1 MAPNNPIEQLFSKI
15 LTVSQSAYQIPQ
27 ATRNDQIY
35 LQFNSP
41 PTISDDEEDEGMW
54 LVVNKKMDSLF
65 GVENCKQNLRRG
77 NFGIKLVIEYLKKA
91 RDHPLWNADKLLALK
106 LECIY
111 RALVKR
117 LPGSGVATPAT
128 AAT

>member
-1 MAPNNPIEQLFSKI
+1 MTTIISSQKMAPNNPIEQLFSKI

-54 LVVNKKMDSLF
+54 LVNNLELKIANKTSEEAIL
-65 GVENCKQNLRRG
+65 G
-77 NFGIKLVIEYLKKA
+77 
-91 RDHPLWNADKLLALK
+91 
-106 LECIY
+106 
-111 RALVKR
+111 
-117 LPGSGVATPAT
+117 
-128 AAT
+128 